1 MDTTHSI
8 YCLCEESDGHP
19 DDAGRYDKL
28 LTVMDCAECKLLA
41 DQAAVARE
49 ELEKIRDRIAA
60 DFNSGSASAALIRA
74 LKAAERTY
82 EKRVCAVQS
91 HAHSHQQPFR
101 DLLAIVESI

>member
-49 ELEKIRDRIAA
+49 ELEKIRDRIVA
-60 DFNSGSASAALIRA
+60 DFNIGSSSAVLMRA
-74 LKAAERTY
+74 LEAAERTH
-82 EKRVCAVQS
+82 EKCVCAVQR
-91 HAHSHQQPFR
+91 HAQSHQQPFR
-101 DLLAIVESI
+101 GLLAIVESI